1 MKILFTQIS
10 YFIKNKPD
18 RRNMKLLL
26 KFTLVLFFIIAVFT
40 VTFHYLMSFEGR
52 EFSWLTGLY
61 WTLTVMSTL
70 GFGDITFETDLGR
83 TFSVLVLLT
92 GMLFLLILF
101 PFIFI
106 NFFYSPWMKAQEQS
120 RVPKALDEGMK
131 GHVILTNYDPVTQAL
146 IKKLVRIHVPY
157 VVLVTKFEEG
167 LKLREMDVFVM
178 LGELD
183 DPKTYTNA
191 RVNEAALVA
200 TTTTDVMNTSV
211 AFTVREVCPKV
222 PIIATCNYPA
232 SEDILELA
240 GCNHVLRLGEIMGT
254 YLARRASG
262 GDASAQII
270 GKFEDL
276 NIAEATVK
284 GSQLVGLKLK
294 ETNLRAHVGVSVLG
308 IWERGY
314 YEAASPETM
323 IEENTVLVL
332 AGTEEQIQNYNRQ
345 YCVKNP
351 SSAPLVIIGGGRVG
365 RATGRALAA
374 RGLDYR
380 IVEKVQDRIKDTG
393 KYVFGDAADY
403 ETLSKAGIQNAP
415 CVLISTH
422 EDDVNTYLTIYCRK
436 LRPDIQVI
444 TRATY
449 DRNLSTIHRA
459 GADFVLSYAS
469 MGSNNILNLLNRSDT
484 LMVAEGL
491 DLIKIK
497 VPESL
502 EGKSIAESDIRK
514 ETGCTVIALKRAGGM
529 EVNPDPSSILEKGI
543 EIVLIGTVEAENKF
557 FKEFEV

>member
-1 MKILFTQIS
+1 MKILLTQIS
-10 YFIKNKPD
+10 YLIKNKPD
-18 RRNMKLLL
+18 RRNLKLLF
-26 KFTLVLFFIIAVFT
+26 KFSFVLFLIIAIFT
-40 VTFHYLMSFEGR
+40 FAFHYLMHLEGR
-52 EFSWLTGLY
+52 EYSMLTGLY

-83 TFSVLVLLT
+83 TYSVLVLLT

-101 PFIFI
+101 PFTFI

-120 RVPKALDEGMK
+120 RVPKELDEGVK

-146 IKKLVRIHVPY
+146 IKKLKRINVPY
-157 VVLVTKFEEG
+157 VLLVKTFEEG
-167 LKLREMDVFVM
+167 LKLREMDIDVM
-178 LGELD
+178 LGDLD
-183 DPKTYTNA
+183 DPKTYVNA
-191 RVNEAALVA
+191 RVGEAALVA
-200 TTTTDVMNTSV
+200 TTASDVMNTSV
-211 AFTVREVCPKV
+211 AFTVREVCPSV
-222 PIIATCNYPA
+222 SIISTCNFSA

-240 GCNHVLRLGEIMGT
+240 GCNHVLRLGEIMGI

-276 NIAEATVK
+276 HIAEATVK
-284 GSQLVGLKLK
+284 GSALVGLRLK
-294 ETNLRAHVGVSVLG
+294 ETRLREKVGVSVLG

-314 YEAASPETM
+314 FEAAFPETL

-332 AGTEEQIQNYNRQ
+332 AGTERQIENYNQ
-345 YCVKNP
+345 KYCVKKPNT
-351 SSAPLVIIGGGRVG
+351 APLVIIGGGRVG
-365 RATGRALAA
+365 RATGRALAS

-380 IVEKVQDRIKDTG
+380 IVEKMPDRIKDTG

-403 ETLSKAGIQNAP
+403 ETLCKAGIKEAP
-415 CVLISTH
+415 CVLVSTH
-422 EDDVNTYLTIYCRK
+422 EDDVNIYLTIYCRK

-449 DRNLSTIHRA
+449 ERNLSTIHRA

-502 EGKSIAESDIRK
+502 AGKTIAESDIRK
-514 ETGCTVIALKRAGGM
+514 ETGCTVIALKRSAGM
-529 EVNPDPSSILEKGI
+529 EVNPDPSAILEAGM
-543 EIVLIGTVEAENKF
+543 EMVLIGTVEAENKF
-557 FKEFEV
+557 FTEFQI

>member
-1 MKILFTQIS
+1 MKILLTQIS
-10 YFIKNKPD
+10 YLIKNKPE
-18 RRNMKLLL
+18 RRNLKLLL
-26 KFTLVLFFIIAVFT
+26 KFTLLLFLIIAIFT
-40 VTFHYLMSFEGR
+40 ASFHYLMYLEGR
-52 EFSWLTGLY
+52 EYSILTGLY

-83 TFSVLVLLT
+83 TYSVFVLLT

-101 PFIFI
+101 PFTFI

-120 RVPKALDEGMK
+120 RVPKVLEEEIS

-146 IKKLVRIHVPY
+146 IKKLKRISVPY
-157 VVLVTKFEEG
+157 VLLVKTFEEG
-167 LKLREMDVFVM
+167 LKLREMDVDVM

-183 DPKTYTNA
+183 DPKTYINA
-191 RVNEAALVA
+191 RVNDALLVA
-200 TTTTDVMNTSV
+200 TTTTDVTNTSV
-211 AFTVREVCPKV
+211 AFTVREVSPKV
-222 PIIATCNYPA
+222 PIISTCNFEA

-240 GCNHVLRLGEIMGT
+240 GCNHVLRLGENMGIF
-254 YLARRASG
+254 LARRASG

-276 NIAEATVK
+276 HIAEASVK
-284 GSQLVGLKLK
+284 GSQLVGKQLR
-294 ETNLRAHVGVSVLG
+294 ETQLREQVGVSVLG

-314 YEAASPETM
+314 FETAFPETL
-323 IEENTVLVL
+323 IEEHTVLVL
-332 AGTEEQIQNYNRQ
+332 AGTEEQIENYNKN
-345 YCVKNP
+345 YCVKKP
-351 SSAPLVIIGGGRVG
+351 TTAPLVIIGGGRVG

-380 IVEKVQDRIKDTG
+380 IVEKVPERIKDTG
-393 KYVFGDAADY
+393 KYIYGDAADY
-403 ETLSKAGIQNAP
+403 ETLCRAGIQEAP
-415 CVLISTH
+415 CVIVSTH

-497 VPESL
+497 VPEAL
-502 EGKSIAESDIRK
+502 AGKTIAESDIRK

-529 EVNPDPSSILEKGI
+529 EVNPEPTCILEEGT
-543 EIVLIGTVEAENKF
+543 EMVLIGTVEAENKF
-557 FKEFEV
+557 FNEYKV

>member
-1 MKILFTQIS
+1 MKILLTQIS
-10 YFIKNKPD
+10 YLIKNKPD
-18 RRNMKLLL
+18 RRNLKLLF
-26 KFTLVLFFIIAVFT
+26 KFSAVLLGIIGIFT
-40 VTFHYLMSFEGR
+40 ALFHYLMFLEGR

-83 TFSVLVLLT
+83 TYSVFVLLT

-101 PFIFI
+101 PFTFI

-120 RVPKALDEGMK
+120 RVPKDLDDAIN
-131 GHVILTNYDPVTQAL
+131 GHVILTNFDPVTQAL
-146 IKKLVRIHVPY
+146 IKKLDRINVPY
-157 VVLVTKFEEG
+157 VMLVKTFEEG
-167 LKLREMDVFVM
+167 LKLREMDIQVM

-183 DPKTYTNA
+183 DPNTYLKA
-191 RVNEAALVA
+191 RIHDALLVA
-200 TTTTDVMNTSV
+200 TTANDVLNTSV
-211 AFTVREVCPKV
+211 AFTVREVSPTV
-222 PIIATCNYPA
+222 PIISTCNFAA

-240 GCNHVLRLGEIMGT
+240 GCNHVLRLGENMGIF
-254 YLARRASG
+254 LARRASG

-284 GSQLVGLKLK
+284 GSSLVGLKLK
-294 ETNLRAHVGVSVLG
+294 ETKLREKVGVSVLG

-314 YEAASPETM
+314 FEAALPDTL

-332 AGTEEQIQNYNRQ
+332 AGTEAQINKYNKT

-351 SSAPLVIIGGGRVG
+351 STAPLVIIGGGRVG
-365 RATGRALAA
+365 RATGRALEA

-393 KYVFGDAADY
+393 KYIYGDAADY
-403 ETLSKAGIQNAP
+403 EVLCRAGIQEAP
-415 CVLISTH
+415 CVIVSTH
-422 EDDVNTYLTIYCRK
+422 EDDVNIYLTIYCRK

-497 VPESL
+497 VPASL

-529 EVNPDPSSILEKGI
+529 EVNPDPSSILEKGT
-543 EIVLIGTVEAENKF
+543 EMVLIGTVEAENKF
-557 FKEFEV
+557 FTEYKV

>member
-1 MKILFTQIS
+1 MKILLTQIS
-10 YFIKNKPD
+10 YLIKNKPE
-18 RRNMKLLL
+18 RRNLKLLL
-26 KFTLVLFFIIAVFT
+26 KFTLLLFLIIAIFT
-40 VTFHYLMSFEGR
+40 ASFHYLMYLEGR
-52 EFSWLTGLY
+52 EYSILTGLY

-83 TFSVLVLLT
+83 TYSVFVLLT

-101 PFIFI
+101 PFTFI

-120 RVPKALDEGMK
+120 RVPKVLEEEIS

-146 IKKLVRIHVPY
+146 IKKLKRINVPY
-157 VVLVTKFEEG
+157 VLLVKTFEEG
-167 LKLREMDVFVM
+167 LKLREMDVEVM

-183 DPKTYTNA
+183 DPKTYINA
-191 RVNEAALVA
+191 RVNDALLVA

-211 AFTVREVCPKV
+211 AFTVREVSPKV
-222 PIIATCNYPA
+222 PIISTCNFEA

-240 GCNHVLRLGEIMGT
+240 GCNHVLRLGENMGIF
-254 YLARRASG
+254 LARRANG

-276 NIAEATVK
+276 HIAEASVK
-284 GSQLVGLKLK
+284 GSQLVGKQLR
-294 ETNLRAHVGVSVLG
+294 ETQLREQVGVSVLG

-314 YEAASPETM
+314 FETAFPETL

-332 AGTEEQIQNYNRQ
+332 AGTEEQIENYNKN
-345 YCVKNP
+345 YCVKKP
-351 SSAPLVIIGGGRVG
+351 TTAPLVIIGGGRVG

-380 IVEKVQDRIKDTG
+380 IVEKVQERIKDTG
-393 KYVFGDAADY
+393 KYVYGDAADY
-403 ETLSKAGIQNAP
+403 ETLCRAGIQEAP
-415 CVLISTH
+415 CVIVSTH

-497 VPESL
+497 VPEAL
-502 EGKSIAESDIRK
+502 AGKTIAESDIRK

-529 EVNPDPSSILEKGI
+529 EVNPEPTCILEEGT
-543 EIVLIGTVEAENKF
+543 EMVLIGTVEAENKF
-557 FKEFEV
+557 FKEYKV

>member
-1 MKILFTQIS
+1 MKILLTQIS

-18 RRNMKLLL
+18 RRNLKLLFN
-26 KFTLVLFFIIAVFT
+26 FTVVLFLIIAIFT
-40 VTFHYLMSFEGR
+40 AAFHYLMYLEGR
-52 EFSWLTGLY
+52 EYSWLTGLY

-83 TFSVLVLLT
+83 TYSVFVLLT

-101 PFIFI
+101 PFTFI
-106 NFFYSPWMKAQEQS
+106 NFFYSPWMKAQEQT
-120 RVPKALDEGMK
+120 RVPKELEEGTK

-146 IKKLVRIHVPY
+146 IKKLNRINVPY
-157 VVLVTKFEEG
+157 VMLVKTFEEG
-167 LKLREMDVFVM
+167 LKLREMDIRVM

-183 DPKTYTNA
+183 DPKTYINA
-191 RVNEAALVA
+191 RVNDALLIA

-211 AFTVREVCPKV
+211 AFTVREVSPKV
-222 PIIATCNYPA
+222 LIIASCNFEA

-240 GCNHVLRLGEIMGT
+240 GCNHVLRLGENMGIF
-254 YLARRASG
+254 LARRANG

-276 NIAEATVK
+276 HIAEASVK
-284 GSQLVGLKLK
+284 GSQLVGKQLR
-294 ETNLRAHVGVSVLG
+294 ETQLREQVGVSVLG

-314 YEAASPETM
+314 FETAFPETL

-332 AGTEEQIQNYNRQ
+332 AGTEEQIENYNKN
-345 YCVKNP
+345 YCVKKP
-351 SSAPLVIIGGGRVG
+351 TTAPLVIIGGGRVG

-380 IVEKVQDRIKDTG
+380 IVEKVQERIKDTG
-393 KYVFGDAADY
+393 KYVYGDAADY
-403 ETLSKAGIQNAP
+403 ETLCRAGIQEAP
-415 CVLISTH
+415 CVIVSTH

-497 VPESL
+497 VPEAL
-502 EGKSIAESDIRK
+502 AGKTIAESDIRK

-529 EVNPDPSSILEKGI
+529 EVNPEPTCILEEGT
-543 EIVLIGTVEAENKF
+543 EMVLIGTVEAENKF
-557 FKEFEV
+557 FKEYKV

>member
-1 MKILFTQIS
+1 MKILLTQIS

-18 RRNMKLLL
+18 RRNLKLLFN
-26 KFTLVLFFIIAVFT
+26 FTIVLFLIIAIFT
-40 VTFHYLMSFEGR
+40 AAFHYLMYLEGR
-52 EFSWLTGLY
+52 EYSWLTGLY

-83 TFSVLVLLT
+83 TYSVFVLLT

-101 PFIFI
+101 PFTFI
-106 NFFYSPWMKAQEQS
+106 NFFYSPWMKAQEQT
-120 RVPKALDEGMK
+120 RVPKELEEGTK

-146 IKKLVRIHVPY
+146 IKKLNRINVPY
-157 VVLVTKFEEG
+157 VVLVKTFEEG
-167 LKLREMDVFVM
+167 LKLREMDIRVM

-183 DPKTYTNA
+183 DPKTYINA
-191 RVNEAALVA
+191 RVNDALLVA

-211 AFTVREVCPKV
+211 AFTVREVSPRV
-222 PIIATCNYPA
+222 PIIASCNFEA

-240 GCNHVLRLGEIMGT
+240 GCNHVLRLGENMGIF
-254 YLARRASG
+254 LARRASG

-276 NIAEATVK
+276 HIAEASVK
-284 GSQLVGLKLK
+284 GSQLVGKQLR
-294 ETNLRAHVGVSVLG
+294 ETQLREQVGVSVLG

-314 YEAASPETM
+314 FETAFPETL

-332 AGTEEQIQNYNRQ
+332 AGTEEQIENYNKN
-345 YCVKNP
+345 YCVKKP
-351 SSAPLVIIGGGRVG
+351 TTAPLVIIGGGRVG

-380 IVEKVQDRIKDTG
+380 IVEKVQERIKDTG
-393 KYVFGDAADY
+393 KYVYGDAADY
-403 ETLSKAGIQNAP
+403 ETLCRAGIQEAP
-415 CVLISTH
+415 CVIVSTH

-497 VPESL
+497 VPEAL
-502 EGKSIAESDIRK
+502 AGKTIAESDIRK

-529 EVNPDPSSILEKGI
+529 EVNPEPTCILEEGT
-543 EIVLIGTVEAENKF
+543 EMVLIGTVEAENKF
-557 FKEFEV
+557 FKEYKV